1 MTADPAREGAKPRAA
16 SVFDV
21 AKAAGVSHQTVS
33 RVLNDHP
40 SLRAQTRQRVLDAM
54 RELDYR
60 PNAAA
65 RALSSSRSRMIG
77 VLSTSSGEY
86 GPASI
91 VAAVEA
97 AARSR
102 GYSVS
107 IANADGLDPLSVDEA
122 VRHLADLSAEGLV
135 VVAPQTQVLE
145 VLEGLAITLPYVTLQ
160 SLGAVPAGGTGH
172 GGAAG
177 DGGAPRGGSAPG
189 AASPAAS
196 RLGASGPAS
205 AGGSAAAA
213 SSAATASAPASG
225 SLDQVVGARLATAHL
240 AALGHQRIGHIAGPP
255 DWIDAAQRLSG
266 FREEMA
272 LRGLD
277 PQLVA
282 AGDWSAASGHRAAQE
297 LLGRGVSAIFAGN
310 DQMALG
316 ALSAAAAAGVTVP
329 GQLSIVGFDDV
340 PEAAYYQ
347 PSLTTVRQDL
357 AGAGRRAVALLLGES
372 GIRPSVQPELIV
384 RASTAPMTYT
394 LM

>member
-40 SLRAQTRQRVLDAM
+40 SLRAETRQRVLDAM

-102 GYSVS
+102 GYSVT
-107 IANADGLDPLSVDEA
+107 IANADGLDPHSVDEA

-135 VVAPQTQVLE
+135 VIAPQTQVLE
-145 VLEGLAITLPYVTLQ
+145 ALKGLAITLPYVTLQ
-160 SLGAVPAGGTGH
+160 SLGAVSAGGAGR

-177 DGGAPRGGSAPG
+177 GSDP
-189 AASPAAS
+189 
-196 RLGASGPAS
+196 
-205 AGGSAAAA
+205 AGGSGGAAGGGA
-213 SSAATASAPASG
+213 SSAAQTSG

-240 AALGHQRIGHIAGPP
+240 AALGHRRIGHIAGPP
-255 DWIDAAQRLSG
+255 DWIDAAERLAG

-272 LRGLD
+272 ERGLD

-282 AGDWSAASGHRAAQE
+282 TGDWSAASGYRAAE
-297 LLGRGVSAIFAGN
+297 TLLAQGISAIFAGN

-316 ALSAAAAAGVTVP
+316 ALSAATAAGVAVP

-347 PSLTTVRQDL
+347 PALTTVRQDL